1 MIIITTCV
9 ARLASL
15 RRWIGSLGR
24 TALTTLRPHVSRRR
38 QISKSG
44 SSEFSRIMNNILYVY
59 CVLFLS
65 FKIKSNKV
73 TTPRGCPQSVK
84 NNTAQR
90 VTYFSHHDPP
100 TNALCVYPHNQS
112 FQKCS
117 KVKVLILVI
126 FHPNPIILVL
136 TGEKLL
142 KIGSKNI
149 PTQYFQKM

>member
-1 MIIITTCV
+1 MYIFGERFKIDMIIITTCV

-100 TNALCVYPHNQS
+100 TNGQAV
-112 FQKCS
+112 F
-117 KVKVLILVI
+117 
-126 FHPNPIILVL
+126 FL
-136 TGEKLL
+136 TGLMEVLSYYISEL
-142 KIGSKNI
+142 
-149 PTQYFQKM
+149 